1 MSSAIS
7 NDSHFHLFSLL
18 IRNPHS
24 LSFKL
29 TVRNILYLVVMDQ
42 HRKDDFFS
50 ENGVDVDIPLRN
62 TNNEGEKSNKCN
74 QCDYA
79 SSQAGNLGRHL
90 TTHIGEKTNKC
101 KKCEFASSCADVS
114 RAHFKTHSGEKRSVA
129 PTSLVGGGPF
139 AVGNEPARAPGFS
152 TLPPLSLLSG
162 DLRTLIGS
170 PETLFGLI

>member
-1 MSSAIS
+1 
-7 NDSHFHLFSLL
+7 
-18 IRNPHS
+18 
-24 LSFKL
+24 
-29 TVRNILYLVVMDQ
+29 MDQ
-42 HRKDDFFS
+42 NCIDDDFS
-50 ENGVDVDIPLRN
+50 ENLVND
-62 TNNEGEKSNKCN
+62 EGEKSNKCN

-114 RAHFKTHSGEKRSVA
+114 RAHFKTHSGEKHSVA